1 MTLVIAVLQSTD
13 GSADASILHL
23 RLLEILIGALCGAS
37 ATWFVLPI
45 PTESLVRRRIAD
57 ALLALDEFVSTDH
70 ASHEERQQKLQNFQD
85 HMARLDSVAPPF
97 EFQRHAMFQ
106 HRNNNHSAIWIHLMR
121 RCAHRLNAFRGSRKQ
136 LIRAVRHTRKTLGQR
151 KLPLCD
157 PLQHLNALLE
167 ANERKPESI
176 SIGDASVD
184 GGA

>member
-1 MTLVIAVLQSTD
+1 
-13 GSADASILHL
+13 
-23 RLLEILIGALCGAS
+23 
-37 ATWFVLPI
+37 
-45 PTESLVRRRIAD
+45 
-57 ALLALDEFVSTDH
+57 
-70 ASHEERQQKLQNFQD
+70 
-85 HMARLDSVAPPF
+85 
-97 EFQRHAMFQ
+97 
-106 HRNNNHSAIWIHLMR
+106 MR
-121 RCAHRLNAFRGSRKQ
+121 RCAHRLNAFQGSRKE